1 MPNSAVADLRLL
13 QAFWRE
19 PVARHVLPNGLTLL
33 VQPSRS
39 APVAA
44 VQVWIKTGSIHED
57 TQLGAGLSHFL
68 EHMMFKGTARR
79 AGREIS
85 ATVQA
90 HGGHINAYTTF
101 DRTVYYID
109 LPAAHAGLALDV
121 LADIT
126 LHSTL
131 PAGEFVKEREVIL
144 REIAMTRDDPD
155 NRLAESLFATAFREH
170 PYRHP
175 IIGHRDVFSV
185 LTRDDLLTYYR
196 TRYVPDNLVVVVAGD
211 VDPAAVLADV
221 QKHFG
226 PTPRARLAP
235 VFIPAEPVQL
245 APRALHTFEDVEL
258 TRAGLA
264 WPVPG
269 LTHADAPALDLLA
282 ALLGQ
287 GDSSVLW
294 QAVREKARLVHHIDA
309 TCWSPGGQGL
319 FYISFACEPGKRH
332 TATTAIHREL
342 ARAATRGFT
351 PAQIRKAVRQAVVGE
366 VNTRKT
372 MGGIASRLGLA
383 EVVAGDLNFGEAWF
397 QRLARVTSAA
407 LRRVL
412 RDYLTPTTLTAI
424 SLNPAAARPAAPA
437 EVTVASTSPDFIEE
451 KLPNGARLLL
461 QRDSRLPNLHVRVV
475 CAGGP
480 LQDPAGR
487 RGAGALMATL
497 LTRDTRRRTA
507 AEVARFIEEVG
518 GSFYP
523 FAGNNS
529 FGFAA
534 EVLPG
539 DVSRAL
545 ALVGD
550 ALLAPT
556 FTPQSFEIE
565 RDAQIASLKEQ
576 EDDVV
581 ELGRKH
587 VRQKFFGAH
596 PLALD
601 AHGDIPGLTALTPT
615 EITALWRRL
624 VVAGNVIL
632 VVAGNFDPS
641 ALAPKLRTIL
651 AKLSPGPSA
660 VGLTT
665 SRHSAWSLPA
675 NPGDFIEKEPREQA
689 VVFQAFPGPSVLDGD
704 FYVGEVADEL
714 FSGMSSRLF
723 ERVREE
729 KGLAYFVR
737 ATRVT
742 GSTTGMFY
750 FYAGTA
756 PGKEDAVL
764 AELDAEI
771 ARVSAGDIA
780 PDELFRCQT
789 RLQAAR
795 VMGQQTNSARA
806 MQASLS
812 VLHGQPANDWK
823 NYDARISAVTIAHL
837 RDFARR
843 RLQRALR
850 TQLVV
855 RP

>member
-1 MPNSAVADLRLL
+1 MPNSAAADLRLL
-13 QAFWRE
+13 QTFWRE
-19 PVARHVLPNGLTLL
+19 PITRHVLPNGLTLL
-33 VQPSRS
+33 VQPSRA
-39 APVAA
+39 APVSA
-44 VQVWIKTGSIHED
+44 VQVWVKTGSMHED
-57 TQLGAGLSHFL
+57 AQLGAGLSHFL
-68 EHMMFKGTARR
+68 EHVMFKGTPRR

-90 HGGHINAYTTF
+90 HGGQINAYTTF

-109 LPAAHAGLALDV
+109 LPAAHTGLALDV

-126 LHSTL
+126 LCSTL
-131 PAGEFVKEREVIL
+131 PVDEFVKERDVIL

-185 LTRDDLLTYYR
+185 LTREDLITYYR
-196 TRYVPDNLVVVVAGD
+196 SRYVPANLVVVVAGD

-221 QKHFG
+221 EKHFG
-226 PTPRARLAP
+226 PTPRTRLAP
-235 VFIPAEPVQL
+235 VFIPAEPAQL
-245 APRALHTFEDVEL
+245 APRACHLFEDVEL

-269 LTHADAPALDLLA
+269 ITHADAPALDLLA
-282 ALLGQ
+282 ALLGR

-319 FYISFACEPGKRH
+319 FYISFACDPAKH
-332 TATTAIHREL
+332 ASASAAIHREL
-342 ARAATRGFT
+342 ARAATRGFA
-351 PAQIRKAVRQAVVGE
+351 PAQIRKAIRQSVVDE

-372 MGGIASRLGLA
+372 MGGLAARLGVA

-397 QRLARVTSAA
+397 QRLCHVTGAA

-412 RDYLTPTTLTAI
+412 RNYLAPTTLTAI
-424 SLNPAAARPAAPA
+424 SLNPSAVRPAAA
-437 EVTVASTSPDFIEE
+437 MVVTAAAASPDFSEE

-461 QRDSRLPNLHVRVV
+461 QRDSRLPNLHLRLV

-480 LQDPAGR
+480 LQDPSGR
-487 RGAGALMATL
+487 RGACALMATL

-507 AEVARFIEEVG
+507 AEVAHFIEEVG

-529 FGFAA
+529 LGFAA

-539 DVSRAL
+539 DVGRAL
-545 ALVGD
+545 ALIEA
-550 ALLAPT
+550 ALLAPA
-556 FTPQSFEIE
+556 FTRESFEIE
-565 RDAQIASLKEQ
+565 RDAQIAGLKEQ

-587 VRQKFFGAH
+587 VRQRFFGAH

-601 AHGDIPGLTALTPT
+601 AHGDIPGLTALTPAD
-615 EITALWRRL
+615 IAALWRRL
-624 VVAGNVIL
+624 GVAGNVIL
-632 VVAGNFDPS
+632 VVAGDFDPHVLKPKLRALLAKLPTGPS
-641 ALAPKLRTIL
+641 ALV
-651 AKLSPGPSA
+651 PGSGRGS
-660 VGLTT
+660 GL
-665 SRHSAWSLPA
+665 SLPA
-675 NPGDFIEKEPREQA
+675 NAGDFVEQEPREQA
-689 VVFQAFPGPSVLDGD
+689 VVFQAFPGPGVLDED

-742 GSTTGMFY
+742 GSATGMFY

-756 PGKEDAVL
+756 PGQENAVL

-771 ARVSAGDIA
+771 ARVAAGDIA
-780 PDELFRCQT
+780 TDELLRCQT

-806 MQASLS
+806 LQASLS
-812 VLHGQPANDWK
+812 VLHGLSANDWK
-823 NYDARISAVTIAHL
+823 NYDLRIAAVTVAHL

-843 RLQRALR
+843 RFQRSLR

>member
-1 MPNSAVADLRLL
+1 MPNSAAADLRLL
-13 QAFWRE
+13 QTFWRE
-19 PVARHVLPNGLTLL
+19 PITRHVLPNGLTLL
-33 VQPSRS
+33 VQPSRA
-39 APVAA
+39 APVSA
-44 VQVWIKTGSIHED
+44 VQVWVKTGSMHED
-57 TQLGAGLSHFL
+57 AQLGAGLSHFL
-68 EHMMFKGTARR
+68 EHMMFKGTPRR

-90 HGGHINAYTTF
+90 HGGQINAYTTF

-109 LPAAHAGLALDV
+109 LPAAHTGLALDV

-126 LHSTL
+126 LCSTL
-131 PAGEFVKEREVIL
+131 PVDEFVKERDVIL

-185 LTRDDLLTYYR
+185 LTREDLITYYR
-196 TRYVPDNLVVVVAGD
+196 SRYVPANLVVVVAGD

-221 QKHFG
+221 EKHFG
-226 PTPRARLAP
+226 PTPRTRLAP
-235 VFIPAEPVQL
+235 VFIPAEPAQL
-245 APRALHTFEDVEL
+245 APRACHLFEDVEL

-269 LTHADAPALDLLA
+269 ITHADAPALDLLA
-282 ALLGQ
+282 ALLGR

-319 FYISFACEPGKRH
+319 FYISFACDPAKH
-332 TATTAIHREL
+332 ASASAAIHREL
-342 ARAATRGFT
+342 ARAATRGFA
-351 PAQIRKAVRQAVVGE
+351 PAQIRKAIRQSVVDE

-372 MGGIASRLGLA
+372 MGGLAARLGVA

-397 QRLARVTSAA
+397 QRLCHVTGAA

-412 RDYLTPTTLTAI
+412 RNYLAPTTLTAI
-424 SLNPAAARPAAPA
+424 SLNPSAVRPAAA
-437 EVTVASTSPDFIEE
+437 MVVTAAAASPDFSEE

-461 QRDSRLPNLHVRVV
+461 QRDSRLPNLHLRLV

-480 LQDPAGR
+480 LQDPSGR
-487 RGAGALMATL
+487 RGACALMATL

-507 AEVARFIEEVG
+507 AEVAHFIEEVG

-529 FGFAA
+529 LGFAA

-539 DVSRAL
+539 DVGRAL
-545 ALVGD
+545 ALIEA
-550 ALLAPT
+550 ALLAPA
-556 FTPQSFEIE
+556 FTRESFEIE
-565 RDAQIASLKEQ
+565 RDAQIAGLKEQ

-587 VRQKFFGAH
+587 VRQRFFGAH

-601 AHGDIPGLTALTPT
+601 AHGDIPGLTALTPAD
-615 EITALWRRL
+615 IAALWRRL
-624 VVAGNVIL
+624 GVAGNVIL
-632 VVAGNFDPS
+632 VVAGDFDPHVLKPKLRALLAKLPTGPS
-641 ALAPKLRTIL
+641 ALV
-651 AKLSPGPSA
+651 PGSGR
-660 VGLTT
+660 VSGL
-665 SRHSAWSLPA
+665 SLPA
-675 NPGDFIEKEPREQA
+675 NAGDFVEQEPREQA
-689 VVFQAFPGPSVLDGD
+689 VVFQAFPGPGVLDED

-742 GSTTGMFY
+742 GSATGMFY

-756 PGKEDAVL
+756 PGQENAVL

-771 ARVSAGDIA
+771 ARVAAGDIA
-780 PDELFRCQT
+780 TDELLRCQT

-806 MQASLS
+806 LQASLS
-812 VLHGQPANDWK
+812 VLHGLSANDWK
-823 NYDARISAVTIAHL
+823 NYDLRIAAVTVAHL

-843 RLQRALR
+843 RFQRSLR